1 MRNKVSVQRLRPTD
15 RMKPSMLRSIL
26 LAALAGAAIWILSP
40 SITGHVEP
48 WDAGG
53 LYYTAALAL
62 AGCLCGSIAPK
73 PLWPLYVGSVAG
85 QGLYLLGWLPTG
97 PLLPIG
103 LVFVLLW
110 SLVFLAGAYAG
121 SRARTRWGP
130 EIQPP
135 HGGA

>member
-1 MRNKVSVQRLRPTD
+1 MRNKVAVQRLRPTD
-15 RMKPSMLRSIL
+15 RMKPSVLR
-26 LAALAGAAIWILSP
+26 

-62 AGCLCGSIAPK
+62 AGCLCGSIAPN

-121 SRARTRWGP
+121 SRACTRWGS